1 MMKELYT
8 SPELK
13 VTCFA
18 PVERLA
24 GSVEGD
30 TVNFDDLMAAS
41 GIKPEAGR
49 SQGKDIDIKL

>member
-24 GSVEGD
+24 NDGTIIFED
-30 TVNFDDLMAAS
+30 PLAA
-41 GIKPEAGR
+41 AGR
-49 SQGKDIDIKL
+49 QDPAGKSDGDLTVKLP

>member
-1 MMKELYT
+1 MKELYT

-24 GSVEGD
+24 AEDGVL
-30 TVNFDDLMAAS
+30 NFSDLLAAS
-41 GIKPEAGR
+41 GNQNPADP
-49 SQGKDIDIKL
+49 SKDDLNVKLP

>member
-1 MMKELYT
+1 MKELYT

-24 GSVEGD
+24 AEDGVLNFGD
-30 TVNFDDLMAAS
+30 LLAAS
-41 GIKPEAGR
+41 GKNDPAVKSG
-49 SQGKDIDIKL
+49 DDFTVTLP

>member
-1 MMKELYT
+1 MKELYT

-24 GSVEGD
+24 AEGSIDLGD
-30 TVNFDDLMAAS
+30 LVGAAS
-41 GIKPEAGR
+41 LKPSASVGND
-49 SQGKDIDIKL
+49 DINVKL

>member
-24 GSVEGD
+24 AEGGVINFGD
-30 TVNFDDLMAAS
+30 LLDVSGNKTPANKSGDDFTV
-41 GIKPEAGR
+41 
-49 SQGKDIDIKL
+49 KLP

>member
-1 MMKELYT
+1 MKELYT

-24 GSVEGD
+24 AEEG
-30 TVNFDDLMAAS
+30 VLNFGDLLAAS
-41 GIKPEAGR
+41 G
-49 SQGKDIDIKL
+49 SQQPADPSGDDLNVKLP

>member
-13 VTCFA
+13 VLCFA

-24 GSVEGD
+24 VDMDDIFPNEDPDTEVISKEGD
-30 TVNFDDLMAAS
+30 LNL
-41 GIKPEAGR
+41 
-49 SQGKDIDIKL
+49 DIF

>member
-18 PVERLA
+18 SVERLA
-24 GSVEGD
+24 NDGTIIFGD
-30 TVNFDDLMAAS
+30 LLAAAGGKDPALKSDDDLNV
-41 GIKPEAGR
+41 
-49 SQGKDIDIKL
+49 KLP

>member
-1 MMKELYT
+1 MKELYI

-24 GSVEGD
+24 NNTIIFGD
-30 TVNFDDLMAAS
+30 LLAAS
-41 GIKPEAGR
+41 GHKPAAD
-49 SQGKDIDIKL
+49 SSKDDLTVKLP

>member
-1 MMKELYT
+1 MKELYT

-24 GSVEGD
+24 TEVMGSI
-30 TVNFDDLMAAS
+30 NFSDLLQAGGLSKPATAS
-41 GIKPEAGR
+41 GDEFNV
-49 SQGKDIDIKL
+49 KL

>member
-1 MMKELYT
+1 MKELYT

-24 GSVEGD
+24 SQDGILNFGD
-30 TVNFDDLMAAS
+30 LLAAS
-41 GIKPEAGR
+41 GNQKPADK
-49 SQGKDIDIKL
+49 SSDDLNVKLP

>member
-1 MMKELYT
+1 MKELYT

-24 GSVEGD
+24 ADG
-30 TVNFDDLMAAS
+30 TINFEDLLAAS
-41 GIKPEAGR
+41 GSQSPAGK
-49 SQGKDIDIKL
+49 SDGDLTVTLP

>member
-1 MMKELYT
+1 MKELYT

-24 GSVEGD
+24 ADGII
-30 TVNFDDLMAAS
+30 NFGDLMAAS
-41 GIKPEAGR
+41 GNQKPAGK
-49 SQGKDIDIKL
+49 SDDDLIVKLP

>member
-1 MMKELYT
+1 MKEQYT

-24 GSVEGD
+24 AEGSI
-30 TVNFDDLMAAS
+30 DLGGLVGAATERPAAS
-41 GIKPEAGR
+41 VGND
-49 SQGKDIDIKL
+49 DINVKL

>member
-1 MMKELYT
+1 MKELYT

-24 GSVEGD
+24 ADEG
-30 TVNFDDLMAAS
+30 VLIFGDLLAAS
-41 GIKPEAGR
+41 GNGKPAVK
-49 SQGKDIDIKL
+49 SDDDFTVKLP

>member
-24 GSVEGD
+24 TSNNIDFGD
-30 TVNFDDLMAAS
+30 LLAAS
-41 GIKPEAGR
+41 GNGTP
-49 SQGKDIDIKL
+49 SGKSEGDLVVKLP

>member
-1 MMKELYT
+1 MKELYI

-24 GSVEGD
+24 AESNILNFQDLLAAAGNQNPADKSGDDFSV
-30 TVNFDDLMAAS
+30 
-41 GIKPEAGR
+41 
-49 SQGKDIDIKL
+49 KLP

>member
-1 MMKELYT
+1 MKELYT

-24 GSVEGD
+24 AEGSL
-30 TVNFDDLMAAS
+30 NFSDLVAAS
-41 GIKPEAGR
+41 GIRPSASVGND
-49 SQGKDIDIKL
+49 DINVKL

>member
-1 MMKELYT
+1 MKELYT

-24 GSVEGD
+24 ANEGI
-30 TVNFDDLMAAS
+30 VNFPDLLAAS
-41 GIKPEAGR
+41 GSKNPA
-49 SQGKDIDIKL
+49 STNDNDIKVDLN